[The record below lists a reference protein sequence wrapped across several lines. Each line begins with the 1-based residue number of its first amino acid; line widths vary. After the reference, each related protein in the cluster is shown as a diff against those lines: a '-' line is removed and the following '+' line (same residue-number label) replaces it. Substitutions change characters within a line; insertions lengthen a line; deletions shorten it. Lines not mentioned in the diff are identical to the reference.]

1 MINTIDLKY
10 PVCLD
15 IETTGLDRFRD
26 DITSIQIGFT
36 NVDQGKYVRRF
47 FDWKKLGMKRALT
60 LLTKLKDAKLVTHN
74 GKFDLLF
81 LYVKTGIELK
91 LWVDT
96 LVMAHVCGE
105 EELGLKPLVKK
116 YFKVDYDISK
126 EAKTGKITEK
136 FKAYGLDDVY
146 YPMELV
152 KIFKK
157 KLKIYNLE
165 KVYKHEMR
173 VYKAYLEVEKNGAPI
188 SPRRH
193 EIAKKLQEQY
203 KPILE
208 RLLTVGNIN
217 WNSTAQV
224 AKILF
229 TDKDVPVYDEKGEKL
244 PNTYEVIEY
253 SFMNDIIYR
262 GEFDTRKGA
271 TLFMNEWKEKNPHL
285 YDIKVK
291 LKHNYAPVIIGYG
304 VGLKVIEK
312 TAKGVPSVGSDVLVN
327 YVGNPVVDDLLEYRR
342 LTKLETFI
350 KSWEEIQV
358 DDRIYPSF
366 NITARTGRTTCN
378 NPNLQNIPQDKN
390 VRNLIEARPGWK
402 ILECFSGDTEV
413 LTERGWQR
421 LDSLDKSLKVAQ
433 YDTES
438 REITFEK
445 PLQYIHHKD
454 RETFSY
460 EDRHTSLCATANH
473 NMLTVW
479 GKDYDVAK
487 HKFKDVR
494 FSRGNAF
501 INAGFYHNGASNEF
515 QSRYIAMFTAD
526 GSKSE
531 KGYVTFCFSKERKVE
546 RCKYI
551 LNMLGIEY
559 SFSKI
564 IRSNE
569 VVNYNFY
576 IGKRTDH
583 LLKGFVDRDKK
594 LTMNCIHNLDIKAF
608 LDEVQYWDAT
618 YTVARGKQTVRFTT
632 CIKET
637 AEVVQLMCNLQGKK
651 STIRIDDHNKKVT
664 NGKHS
669 RVYYL
674 SYKRHRDDPHTFMS
688 GEVVDFTKPT
698 IQDVYCVTMP
708 KGTVV
713 IRHNRKVS
721 IQGNCDLSQVELRV
735 ASIFSGDENMQHA
748 YQSGSDLHSKTTTLL
763 FGDTSEMSPQEK
775 KRKRT
780 QAKSCFSGDTE
791 ILTEDGFVEFKM
803 YDGITP
809 VAQYNIE
816 TQEISYV
823 DPLDFRM
830 IPNQKVCVF
839 ENENT
844 SLKLTPN
851 HECIIQVQN
860 GKKYMKKVPFEDL
873 AGHGQSKYA
882 WVNAGYY
889 KYEKCWF
896 IKDDMTRLVA
906 CFVADGSYSES
917 KTQIRFGFTKKRK
930 IERFRNMVD
939 RLGVDYDEKVQGK
952 LKVTYFTI
960 SDFDY
965 VCNMKRYC
973 TADKTLLKPAMT
985 ELNPLVYL
993 EEASHW
999 DGHVNHTNL
1008 ITVSST
1014 NRSTLDSMQIMAVQS
1029 GVRARLYKVKDER
1042 DNVSDTWTLSYNL
1055 NKKPLSRFESKDIDL
1070 RTHHNTNHNVY
1081 CVTVPEHNIVIR
1093 HNGKVSIQGNCNFG
1107 FLYGMSAKT
1116 FVQYAKNFGL
1126 NITEEDSEHLRE
1138 NFFKAYPTLLTWH
1151 EDCIKY
1157 ARANGYT
1164 WSPIGRKRFL
1174 PDINSSNFRARGQAE
1189 RQSINSGVQGF
1200 ASDMCTSALADIVF
1214 SDKID
1219 HDRCIVLGSVHD
1231 AILFEIRDDYVEEVA
1246 PKLKYT
1252 MEHPSI
1258 LEGLDIPI
1266 PIIADA
1272 EVAQAWGG

>member
-26 DITSIQIGFT
+26 EITSIQIGFT

-47 FDWKKLGMKRALT
+47 FDWKKLGMKRALM

-126 EAKTGKITEK
+126 EAKTGQITEK

-157 KLKIYNLE
+157 KLKIYSLE

-173 VYKAYLEVEKNGAPI
+173 AYSAYLEVEKNGAPI

-193 EIAKKLQEQY
+193 EIAKKLQAQY

-244 PNTYEVIEY
+244 PNTYEVLEY

-304 VGLKVIEK
+304 IGLKAIEK

-327 YVGNPVVDDLLEYRR
+327 YIGNPVVDDLLEYRR
-342 LTKLETFI
+342 LVKLETFI
-350 KSWEEIQV
+350 KSWEKLQV
-358 DDRIYPSF
+358 DNRIYPSF

-402 ILECFSGDTEV
+402 ILEC
-413 LTERGWQR
+413 
-421 LDSLDKSLKVAQ
+421 
-433 YDTES
+433 
-438 REITFEK
+438 
-445 PLQYIHHKD
+445 
-454 RETFSY
+454 
-460 EDRHTSLCATANH
+460 
-473 NMLTVW
+473 
-479 GKDYDVAK
+479 
-487 HKFKDVR
+487 
-494 FSRGNAF
+494 
-501 INAGFYHNGASNEF
+501 
-515 QSRYIAMFTAD
+515 
-526 GSKSE
+526 
-531 KGYVTFCFSKERKVE
+531 
-546 RCKYI
+546 
-551 LNMLGIEY
+551 
-559 SFSKI
+559 
-564 IRSNE
+564 
-569 VVNYNFY
+569 
-576 IGKRTDH
+576 
-583 LLKGFVDRDKK
+583 
-594 LTMNCIHNLDIKAF
+594 
-608 LDEVQYWDAT
+608 
-618 YTVARGKQTVRFTT
+618 
-632 CIKET
+632 
-637 AEVVQLMCNLQGKK
+637 
-651 STIRIDDHNKKVT
+651 
-664 NGKHS
+664 
-669 RVYYL
+669 
-674 SYKRHRDDPHTFMS
+674 
-688 GEVVDFTKPT
+688 
-698 IQDVYCVTMP
+698 
-708 KGTVV
+708 
-713 IRHNRKVS
+713 
-721 IQGNCDLSQVELRV
+721 DLSQVELRV

-748 YQSGSDLHSKTTTLL
+748 YQSGSDLHSKTTLLL
-763 FGDTSEMSPQEK
+763 FGDTSDLSKQEQ

-780 QAKSCFSGDTE
+780 FSKS
-791 ILTEDGFVEFKM
+791 L
-803 YDGITP
+803 
-809 VAQYNIE
+809 
-816 TQEISYV
+816 
-823 DPLDFRM
+823 
-830 IPNQKVCVF
+830 
-839 ENENT
+839 
-844 SLKLTPN
+844 
-851 HECIIQVQN
+851 
-860 GKKYMKKVPFEDL
+860 
-873 AGHGQSKYA
+873 
-882 WVNAGYY
+882 
-889 KYEKCWF
+889 
-896 IKDDMTRLVA
+896 
-906 CFVADGSYSES
+906 
-917 KTQIRFGFTKKRK
+917 
-930 IERFRNMVD
+930 
-939 RLGVDYDEKVQGK
+939 
-952 LKVTYFTI
+952 
-960 SDFDY
+960 
-965 VCNMKRYC
+965 
-973 TADKTLLKPAMT
+973 
-985 ELNPLVYL
+985 
-993 EEASHW
+993 
-999 DGHVNHTNL
+999 
-1008 ITVSST
+1008 
-1014 NRSTLDSMQIMAVQS
+1014 
-1029 GVRARLYKVKDER
+1029 
-1042 DNVSDTWTLSYNL
+1042 
-1055 NKKPLSRFESKDIDL
+1055 
-1070 RTHHNTNHNVY
+1070 
-1081 CVTVPEHNIVIR
+1081 
-1093 HNGKVSIQGNCNFG
+1093 NFG
-1107 FLYGMSAKT
+1107 YLYGMSAKT
-1116 FVQYAKNFGL
+1116 FVQYAKGFGL
-1126 NITEEDSEHLRE
+1126 NITEEYSEELRD
-1138 NFFKAYPTLLTWH
+1138 NFFKAYPTLIEWH
-1151 EDCIKY
+1151 KNCVEF

>member
-1 MINTIDLKY
+1 MKKSIDLSK

-26 DITSIQIGFT
+26 EITSLQIGYT
-36 NVDQGKYVRRF
+36 DLTTGKYKRKF
-47 FDWKKLGMKRALT
+47 FDWQNTSMEFLLK
-60 LLTKLKDAKLVTHN
+60 LLTFLKQAKLVTHN

-81 LYVKTGIELK
+81 LYVKTGIELN

-96 LVMAHVCGE
+96 LVLAHVCGE

-116 YFKVDYDISK
+116 YFNVDYDIET
-126 EAKTGKITEK
+126 EAKKGKITEE
-136 FKAYGLDDVY
+136 FISYGLDDVL
-146 YPMELV
+146 YPVKLM

-157 KLKIYNLE
+157 KLNLYDLV

-173 VYKAYLEVEKNGAPI
+173 AYRAYYEVEKNGVPI
-188 SPRRH
+188 SPRRG
-193 EIAKKLQEQY
+193 EIAKKLIEEY
-203 KPILE
+203 MPYYE
-208 RLLTVGNIN
+208 RLITVADIN
-217 WNSTAQV
+217 WNSTVQV
-224 AKILF
+224 ASVLYGK
-229 TDKDVPVYDEKGEKL
+229 KGKPVYKEKGEKL

-253 SFMNDIIYR
+253 TFTGESFVR
-262 GEFDTRKGA
+262 GEFDTRKEA
-271 TLFMNEWKEKNPHL
+271 TQFKDEYLAENNYL
-285 YDIKVK
+285 YGIDVK
-291 LKHNYAPVIIGYG
+291 LKHNFKPVVIGYG

-312 TAKGVPSVGSDVLVN
+312 TAKGVPSVSSDVLAN
-327 YVGNPVVDDLLEYRR
+327 YIGNPVVDDLLEYRR

-350 KSWEEIQV
+350 KSWEKIQV

-366 NITARTGRTTCN
+366 NITARTGRTTCS
-378 NPNLQNIPQDKN
+378 NPNLQQIPQDKN
-390 VRNLIEARPGWK
+390 IRNLIEARPGWK
-402 ILECFSGDTEV
+402 ILEC
-413 LTERGWQR
+413 
-421 LDSLDKSLKVAQ
+421 
-433 YDTES
+433 
-438 REITFEK
+438 
-445 PLQYIHHKD
+445 
-454 RETFSY
+454 
-460 EDRHTSLCATANH
+460 
-473 NMLTVW
+473 
-479 GKDYDVAK
+479 
-487 HKFKDVR
+487 
-494 FSRGNAF
+494 
-501 INAGFYHNGASNEF
+501 
-515 QSRYIAMFTAD
+515 
-526 GSKSE
+526 
-531 KGYVTFCFSKERKVE
+531 
-546 RCKYI
+546 
-551 LNMLGIEY
+551 
-559 SFSKI
+559 
-564 IRSNE
+564 
-569 VVNYNFY
+569 
-576 IGKRTDH
+576 
-583 LLKGFVDRDKK
+583 
-594 LTMNCIHNLDIKAF
+594 
-608 LDEVQYWDAT
+608 
-618 YTVARGKQTVRFTT
+618 
-632 CIKET
+632 
-637 AEVVQLMCNLQGKK
+637 
-651 STIRIDDHNKKVT
+651 
-664 NGKHS
+664 
-669 RVYYL
+669 
-674 SYKRHRDDPHTFMS
+674 
-688 GEVVDFTKPT
+688 DF
-698 IQDVYCVTMP
+698 
-708 KGTVV
+708 
-713 IRHNRKVS
+713 
-721 IQGNCDLSQVELRV
+721 SQVELRV
-735 ASIFSGDENMQHA
+735 ASMFSGDANMQHA
-748 YQSGSDLHSKTTTLL
+748 YNSGSDLHSKTTELL
-763 FGDTSEMSPQEK
+763 FGDTSNLSKQEQ

-816 TQEISYV
+816 SQEISYV
-823 DPLDFRM
+823 EPLDFRM
-830 IPNQKVCVF
+830 IPNQKICVF

-889 KYEKCWF
+889 KYDKCYF
-896 IKDDMTRLVA
+896 LKDDITRLIA
-906 CFVADGSYSES
+906 CFVADGSYSAS
-917 KTQIRFGFTKKRK
+917 KTQLRFGFTKKRK

-1116 FVQYAKNFGL
+1116 FVDYAKSYGL
-1126 NITEEDSEHLRE
+1126 NLSEEDSEHLRN
-1138 NFFKAYPTLLTWH
+1138 NFFEAYPRLLPWH
-1151 EDCIKY
+1151 EECKDY
-1157 ARANGYT
+1157 ARKNGHT

-1174 PDINSSNFRARGQAE
+1174 PDINSSNWSNRGQAE
-1189 RQSINSGVQGF
+1189 RQSVNSGVQGF
-1200 ASDMCTSALADIVF
+1200 ASDMCISALSDIVF
-1214 SDKID
+1214 SDIID
-1219 HDRCIVLGSVHD
+1219 HERCKVLGSVHD
-1231 AILFEIRDDYVEEVA
+1231 AILFEIRDDYVEEVV
-1246 PKLKYT
+1246 PIVKEM
-1252 MEHPSI
+1252 MEHPSVI
-1258 LEGLDIPI
+1258 DGIDIPI
-1266 PIIADA
+1266 PIIADV
-1272 EVAQAWGG
+1272 EVHQAWGG

>member
-1 MINTIDLKY
+1 LINTIDLKY

-26 DITSIQIGFT
+26 EITSIQIGFT

-47 FDWKKLGMKRALT
+47 FDWKKLGMKRALM
-60 LLTKLKDAKLVTHN
+60 LLTKLKNAKLVTHN

-81 LYVKTGIELK
+81 LYVKTGVELK

-217 WNSTAQV
+217 WNSTAQE

-229 TDKDVPVYDEKGEKL
+229 TEKNVPVYDEKGEKL

-253 SFMNDIIYR
+253 TFMNDIIYR

-304 VGLKVIEK
+304 VGLKAIEK
-312 TAKGVPSVGSDVLVN
+312 TAKGVPSVSSDVLVN

-402 ILECFSGDTEV
+402 ILEC
-413 LTERGWQR
+413 
-421 LDSLDKSLKVAQ
+421 
-433 YDTES
+433 
-438 REITFEK
+438 
-445 PLQYIHHKD
+445 
-454 RETFSY
+454 
-460 EDRHTSLCATANH
+460 
-473 NMLTVW
+473 
-479 GKDYDVAK
+479 
-487 HKFKDVR
+487 
-494 FSRGNAF
+494 
-501 INAGFYHNGASNEF
+501 
-515 QSRYIAMFTAD
+515 
-526 GSKSE
+526 
-531 KGYVTFCFSKERKVE
+531 
-546 RCKYI
+546 
-551 LNMLGIEY
+551 
-559 SFSKI
+559 
-564 IRSNE
+564 
-569 VVNYNFY
+569 
-576 IGKRTDH
+576 
-583 LLKGFVDRDKK
+583 
-594 LTMNCIHNLDIKAF
+594 
-608 LDEVQYWDAT
+608 
-618 YTVARGKQTVRFTT
+618 
-632 CIKET
+632 
-637 AEVVQLMCNLQGKK
+637 
-651 STIRIDDHNKKVT
+651 
-664 NGKHS
+664 
-669 RVYYL
+669 
-674 SYKRHRDDPHTFMS
+674 
-688 GEVVDFTKPT
+688 
-698 IQDVYCVTMP
+698 
-708 KGTVV
+708 
-713 IRHNRKVS
+713 
-721 IQGNCDLSQVELRV
+721 DLSQVELRV

-763 FGDTSEMSPQEK
+763 FGDTSNLSKQEQ

-780 QAKSCFSGDTE
+780 FSKS
-791 ILTEDGFVEFKM
+791 L
-803 YDGITP
+803 
-809 VAQYNIE
+809 
-816 TQEISYV
+816 
-823 DPLDFRM
+823 
-830 IPNQKVCVF
+830 
-839 ENENT
+839 
-844 SLKLTPN
+844 
-851 HECIIQVQN
+851 
-860 GKKYMKKVPFEDL
+860 
-873 AGHGQSKYA
+873 
-882 WVNAGYY
+882 
-889 KYEKCWF
+889 
-896 IKDDMTRLVA
+896 
-906 CFVADGSYSES
+906 
-917 KTQIRFGFTKKRK
+917 
-930 IERFRNMVD
+930 
-939 RLGVDYDEKVQGK
+939 
-952 LKVTYFTI
+952 
-960 SDFDY
+960 
-965 VCNMKRYC
+965 
-973 TADKTLLKPAMT
+973 
-985 ELNPLVYL
+985 
-993 EEASHW
+993 
-999 DGHVNHTNL
+999 
-1008 ITVSST
+1008 
-1014 NRSTLDSMQIMAVQS
+1014 
-1029 GVRARLYKVKDER
+1029 
-1042 DNVSDTWTLSYNL
+1042 
-1055 NKKPLSRFESKDIDL
+1055 
-1070 RTHHNTNHNVY
+1070 
-1081 CVTVPEHNIVIR
+1081 
-1093 HNGKVSIQGNCNFG
+1093 NFG
-1107 FLYGMSAKT
+1107 YLYGMSAKT
-1116 FVQYAKNFGL
+1116 FVQYAKGFGL
-1126 NITEEDSEHLRE
+1126 NITEEYSEELRD

-1151 EDCIKY
+1151 EDCKKY
-1157 ARANGYT
+1157 AQANGYT

-1174 PDINSSNFRARGQAE
+1174 PDINSSNFKLRGQAE

-1214 SDKID
+1214 SDEID

-1231 AILFEIRDDYVEEVA
+1231 AILFEIRDDYVEEIV

>member
-47 FDWKKLGMKRALT
+47 FDWKKLGMKRALM

-173 VYKAYLEVEKNGAPI
+173 VYKAYLKVEKNGAPI

-229 TDKDVPVYDEKGEKL
+229 TEKDVPVYDEKGEKL

-253 SFMNDIIYR
+253 TFMNDIIYR

-271 TLFMNEWKEKNPHL
+271 TLFINEWKEKNPHL

-304 VGLKVIEK
+304 VGLKAIEK

-402 ILECFSGDTEV
+402 ILEC
-413 LTERGWQR
+413 
-421 LDSLDKSLKVAQ
+421 
-433 YDTES
+433 
-438 REITFEK
+438 
-445 PLQYIHHKD
+445 
-454 RETFSY
+454 
-460 EDRHTSLCATANH
+460 
-473 NMLTVW
+473 
-479 GKDYDVAK
+479 
-487 HKFKDVR
+487 
-494 FSRGNAF
+494 
-501 INAGFYHNGASNEF
+501 
-515 QSRYIAMFTAD
+515 
-526 GSKSE
+526 
-531 KGYVTFCFSKERKVE
+531 
-546 RCKYI
+546 
-551 LNMLGIEY
+551 
-559 SFSKI
+559 
-564 IRSNE
+564 
-569 VVNYNFY
+569 
-576 IGKRTDH
+576 
-583 LLKGFVDRDKK
+583 
-594 LTMNCIHNLDIKAF
+594 
-608 LDEVQYWDAT
+608 
-618 YTVARGKQTVRFTT
+618 
-632 CIKET
+632 
-637 AEVVQLMCNLQGKK
+637 
-651 STIRIDDHNKKVT
+651 
-664 NGKHS
+664 
-669 RVYYL
+669 
-674 SYKRHRDDPHTFMS
+674 
-688 GEVVDFTKPT
+688 
-698 IQDVYCVTMP
+698 
-708 KGTVV
+708 
-713 IRHNRKVS
+713 
-721 IQGNCDLSQVELRV
+721 DLSQVELRV

-748 YQSGSDLHSKTTTLL
+748 YQSGSDLHSKTTKLL

-791 ILTEDGFVEFKM
+791 ILTENGFVEFKM

-823 DPLDFRM
+823 DPLGFRM

-860 GKKYMKKVPFEDL
+860 GKKYMKKVPFEEL

-906 CFVADGSYSES
+906 CFVADGAYSES

>member
-1 MINTIDLKY
+1 M
-10 PVCLD
+10 D

-47 FDWKKLGMKRALT
+47 FNWKKLGMKRALM

-126 EAKTGKITEK
+126 EAKTGQITEK

-157 KLKIYNLE
+157 KLKIYSLE

-173 VYKAYLEVEKNGAPI
+173 AYSAYLEVEKNGMPI

-244 PNTYEVIEY
+244 PNTYEVLEY
-253 SFMNDIIYR
+253 TFMNDIIYR

-304 VGLKVIEK
+304 VGLKAIEK
-312 TAKGVPSVGSDVLVN
+312 TAKGVPSVSSDVLVN

-358 DDRIYPSF
+358 NDRIYPSF
-366 NITARTGRTTCN
+366 NITARTGRTTCSS
-378 NPNLQNIPQDKN
+378 PNIQQIPQDKN

-402 ILECFSGDTEV
+402 IKE
-413 LTERGWQR
+413 Q
-421 LDSLDKSLKVAQ
+421 
-433 YDTES
+433 
-438 REITFEK
+438 
-445 PLQYIHHKD
+445 
-454 RETFSY
+454 
-460 EDRHTSLCATANH
+460 
-473 NMLTVW
+473 
-479 GKDYDVAK
+479 DY
-487 HKFKDVR
+487 
-494 FSRGNAF
+494 
-501 INAGFYHNGASNEF
+501 
-515 QSRYIAMFTAD
+515 
-526 GSKSE
+526 
-531 KGYVTFCFSKERKVE
+531 
-546 RCKYI
+546 
-551 LNMLGIEY
+551 
-559 SFSKI
+559 
-564 IRSNE
+564 
-569 VVNYNFY
+569 
-576 IGKRTDH
+576 
-583 LLKGFVDRDKK
+583 
-594 LTMNCIHNLDIKAF
+594 
-608 LDEVQYWDAT
+608 
-618 YTVARGKQTVRFTT
+618 
-632 CIKET
+632 
-637 AEVVQLMCNLQGKK
+637 
-651 STIRIDDHNKKVT
+651 
-664 NGKHS
+664 
-669 RVYYL
+669 
-674 SYKRHRDDPHTFMS
+674 
-688 GEVVDFTKPT
+688 
-698 IQDVYCVTMP
+698 
-708 KGTVV
+708 
-713 IRHNRKVS
+713 
-721 IQGNCDLSQVELRV
+721 SQIELRV
-735 ASIFSGDENMQHA
+735 ASMFSGDANMQHA
-748 YQSGSDLHSKTTTLL
+748 YQSGSDLHSKTTELL
-763 FGDTSEMSPQEK
+763 FGDTSSLSPQEQ

-860 GKKYMKKVPFEDL
+860 GKKYMKKVPFEEL

-1055 NKKPLSRFESKDIDL
+1055 KKKPLSRFESKDIDL

-1081 CVTVPEHNIVIR
+1081 CVTVPEHNIVVR

-1116 FVQYAKNFGL
+1116 FVEYAKGYNL
-1126 NITEEDSEHLRE
+1126 NLTEEQSEELRN
-1138 NFFKAYPTLLTWH
+1138 NFFEAYPTLVEWH
-1151 EDCIKY
+1151 KNCVEF

-1174 PDINSSNFRARGQAE
+1174 PDINSSNFKLRGQAE

-1214 SDKID
+1214 SDEID

-1231 AILFEIRDDYVEEVA
+1231 AILFEIRDDYVDEVS
-1246 PKLKYT
+1246 PIINRL
-1252 MEHPSI
+1252 MEKPSI
-1258 LEGLDIPI
+1258 IEGIDIPI
-1266 PIIADA
+1266 PIVADS

>member
-1 MINTIDLKY
+1 M
-10 PVCLD
+10 D

-47 FDWKKLGMKRALT
+47 FDWKKLGMKRALM

-126 EAKTGKITEK
+126 EAKTGQITEK

-157 KLKIYNLE
+157 KLKIYSLE

-173 VYKAYLEVEKNGAPI
+173 AYSAYLEVEKNGAPI

-193 EIAKKLQEQY
+193 EIAKKLQSQY

-208 RLLTVGNIN
+208 RLITVGNIN

-229 TDKDVPVYDEKGEKL
+229 TEKDVPVFDEKGEKL
-244 PNTYEVIEY
+244 PNTYEVLEY
-253 SFMNDIIYR
+253 TFMNDEILR
-262 GEFDTRKGA
+262 GEFDTRKEA
-271 TLFMNEWKEKNPHL
+271 TQFMNEWKEKNPHL

-291 LKHNYAPVIIGYG
+291 LKHNYAPVTIGYG
-304 VGLKVIEK
+304 VGLKAIEK

-327 YVGNPVVDDLLEYRR
+327 YIGNPVVDDLLEYRR
-342 LTKLETFI
+342 LVKLETFI
-350 KSWEEIQV
+350 KSWEKLQV
-358 DDRIYPSF
+358 DNRIYPSF
-366 NITARTGRTTCN
+366 NITARTGRTTCKD
-378 NPNLQNIPQDKN
+378 PNLQNIPQDKN

-402 ILECFSGDTEV
+402 IKE
-413 LTERGWQR
+413 Q
-421 LDSLDKSLKVAQ
+421 
-433 YDTES
+433 
-438 REITFEK
+438 
-445 PLQYIHHKD
+445 
-454 RETFSY
+454 
-460 EDRHTSLCATANH
+460 
-473 NMLTVW
+473 
-479 GKDYDVAK
+479 DY
-487 HKFKDVR
+487 
-494 FSRGNAF
+494 
-501 INAGFYHNGASNEF
+501 
-515 QSRYIAMFTAD
+515 
-526 GSKSE
+526 
-531 KGYVTFCFSKERKVE
+531 
-546 RCKYI
+546 
-551 LNMLGIEY
+551 
-559 SFSKI
+559 
-564 IRSNE
+564 
-569 VVNYNFY
+569 
-576 IGKRTDH
+576 
-583 LLKGFVDRDKK
+583 
-594 LTMNCIHNLDIKAF
+594 
-608 LDEVQYWDAT
+608 
-618 YTVARGKQTVRFTT
+618 
-632 CIKET
+632 
-637 AEVVQLMCNLQGKK
+637 
-651 STIRIDDHNKKVT
+651 
-664 NGKHS
+664 
-669 RVYYL
+669 
-674 SYKRHRDDPHTFMS
+674 
-688 GEVVDFTKPT
+688 
-698 IQDVYCVTMP
+698 
-708 KGTVV
+708 
-713 IRHNRKVS
+713 
-721 IQGNCDLSQVELRV
+721 SQIELRV
-735 ASIFSGDENMQHA
+735 ASMFSGDANMQHA
-748 YQSGSDLHSKTTTLL
+748 YQSGSDLHSKTTELL
-763 FGDTSEMSPQEK
+763 FGDTSSLSPQEQ

-791 ILTEDGFVEFKM
+791 ILTENGFVEFKM

-851 HECIIQVQN
+851 HECIVQVQN
-860 GKKYMKKVPFEDL
+860 SRKYMKKVPFEEL

-1116 FVQYAKNFGL
+1116 FVDYAKGYNL
-1126 NITEEDSEHLRE
+1126 NLSLEDSEALRN
-1138 NFFKAYPTLLTWH
+1138 NFFKAYPTLLQWH
-1151 EDCIKY
+1151 EDCKNY

-1174 PDINSSNFRARGQAE
+1174 PDINSSNFKLRGQAE

-1214 SDKID
+1214 SDEID

-1231 AILFEIRDDYVEEVA
+1231 AILFEIRDDYVDEVS
-1246 PKLKYT
+1246 PIINRL
-1252 MEHPSI
+1252 MEKPSI
-1258 LEGLDIPI
+1258 IEGIDIPI
-1266 PIIADA
+1266 PIVADS

>member
-26 DITSIQIGFT
+26 EITSIQIGFT

-47 FDWKKLGMKRALT
+47 FDWKKLGMKRALM

-193 EIAKKLQEQY
+193 EIAKKLQDQY

-229 TDKDVPVYDEKGEKL
+229 TNKDVPVYDEKGEKL
-244 PNTYEVIEY
+244 PNTYEVLEY

-402 ILECFSGDTEV
+402 ILEC
-413 LTERGWQR
+413 
-421 LDSLDKSLKVAQ
+421 
-433 YDTES
+433 
-438 REITFEK
+438 
-445 PLQYIHHKD
+445 
-454 RETFSY
+454 
-460 EDRHTSLCATANH
+460 
-473 NMLTVW
+473 
-479 GKDYDVAK
+479 
-487 HKFKDVR
+487 
-494 FSRGNAF
+494 
-501 INAGFYHNGASNEF
+501 
-515 QSRYIAMFTAD
+515 
-526 GSKSE
+526 
-531 KGYVTFCFSKERKVE
+531 
-546 RCKYI
+546 
-551 LNMLGIEY
+551 
-559 SFSKI
+559 
-564 IRSNE
+564 
-569 VVNYNFY
+569 
-576 IGKRTDH
+576 
-583 LLKGFVDRDKK
+583 
-594 LTMNCIHNLDIKAF
+594 
-608 LDEVQYWDAT
+608 
-618 YTVARGKQTVRFTT
+618 
-632 CIKET
+632 
-637 AEVVQLMCNLQGKK
+637 
-651 STIRIDDHNKKVT
+651 
-664 NGKHS
+664 
-669 RVYYL
+669 
-674 SYKRHRDDPHTFMS
+674 
-688 GEVVDFTKPT
+688 
-698 IQDVYCVTMP
+698 
-708 KGTVV
+708 
-713 IRHNRKVS
+713 
-721 IQGNCDLSQVELRV
+721 DLSQVELRV

-860 GKKYMKKVPFEDL
+860 GKKYMKKVPFEEL

>member
-26 DITSIQIGFT
+26 EITSIQIGFT

-47 FDWKKLGMKRALT
+47 FDWKKLGMKRALM

-126 EAKTGKITEK
+126 EAKTGKITER

-229 TDKDVPVYDEKGEKL
+229 TEKDVPVYDEKGEKL

-291 LKHNYAPVIIGYG
+291 LKHNYTPVTIGYG
-304 VGLKVIEK
+304 VGLKAIEK

-402 ILECFSGDTEV
+402 ILEC
-413 LTERGWQR
+413 
-421 LDSLDKSLKVAQ
+421 
-433 YDTES
+433 
-438 REITFEK
+438 
-445 PLQYIHHKD
+445 
-454 RETFSY
+454 
-460 EDRHTSLCATANH
+460 
-473 NMLTVW
+473 
-479 GKDYDVAK
+479 
-487 HKFKDVR
+487 
-494 FSRGNAF
+494 
-501 INAGFYHNGASNEF
+501 
-515 QSRYIAMFTAD
+515 
-526 GSKSE
+526 
-531 KGYVTFCFSKERKVE
+531 
-546 RCKYI
+546 
-551 LNMLGIEY
+551 
-559 SFSKI
+559 
-564 IRSNE
+564 
-569 VVNYNFY
+569 
-576 IGKRTDH
+576 
-583 LLKGFVDRDKK
+583 
-594 LTMNCIHNLDIKAF
+594 
-608 LDEVQYWDAT
+608 
-618 YTVARGKQTVRFTT
+618 
-632 CIKET
+632 
-637 AEVVQLMCNLQGKK
+637 
-651 STIRIDDHNKKVT
+651 
-664 NGKHS
+664 
-669 RVYYL
+669 
-674 SYKRHRDDPHTFMS
+674 
-688 GEVVDFTKPT
+688 
-698 IQDVYCVTMP
+698 
-708 KGTVV
+708 
-713 IRHNRKVS
+713 
-721 IQGNCDLSQVELRV
+721 DLSQVELRV

-748 YQSGSDLHSKTTTLL
+748 YQSGSDLHSKTTLLL

-860 GKKYMKKVPFEDL
+860 GKKYMKKVPFEEL

-1008 ITVSST
+1008 VTVSST

-1214 SDKID
+1214 SDEID

>member
-26 DITSIQIGFT
+26 EITSIQIGFT

-47 FDWKKLGMKRALT
+47 FDWKKLGMKRALM

-126 EAKTGKITEK
+126 EAKTGQITDK

-173 VYKAYLEVEKNGAPI
+173 AYSAYLEVEKNGMPI

-244 PNTYEVIEY
+244 PNTYEVLEY

-304 VGLKVIEK
+304 VGLKAIEK
-312 TAKGVPSVGSDVLVN
+312 TAKGVPSVSSDVLVN

-366 NITARTGRTTCN
+366 NITARTGRTTCS
-378 NPNLQNIPQDKN
+378 NPNIQQIPQDKN

-402 ILECFSGDTEV
+402 IKE
-413 LTERGWQR
+413 Q
-421 LDSLDKSLKVAQ
+421 
-433 YDTES
+433 
-438 REITFEK
+438 
-445 PLQYIHHKD
+445 
-454 RETFSY
+454 
-460 EDRHTSLCATANH
+460 
-473 NMLTVW
+473 
-479 GKDYDVAK
+479 DY
-487 HKFKDVR
+487 
-494 FSRGNAF
+494 
-501 INAGFYHNGASNEF
+501 
-515 QSRYIAMFTAD
+515 
-526 GSKSE
+526 
-531 KGYVTFCFSKERKVE
+531 
-546 RCKYI
+546 
-551 LNMLGIEY
+551 
-559 SFSKI
+559 
-564 IRSNE
+564 
-569 VVNYNFY
+569 
-576 IGKRTDH
+576 
-583 LLKGFVDRDKK
+583 
-594 LTMNCIHNLDIKAF
+594 
-608 LDEVQYWDAT
+608 
-618 YTVARGKQTVRFTT
+618 
-632 CIKET
+632 
-637 AEVVQLMCNLQGKK
+637 
-651 STIRIDDHNKKVT
+651 
-664 NGKHS
+664 
-669 RVYYL
+669 
-674 SYKRHRDDPHTFMS
+674 
-688 GEVVDFTKPT
+688 
-698 IQDVYCVTMP
+698 
-708 KGTVV
+708 
-713 IRHNRKVS
+713 
-721 IQGNCDLSQVELRV
+721 SQIELRV

-748 YQSGSDLHSKTTTLL
+748 YQSGSDLHSKTTELL
-763 FGDTSEMSPQEK
+763 FGDTSSLSPQEQ

-780 QAKSCFSGDTE
+780 EAKS
-791 ILTEDGFVEFKM
+791 M
-803 YDGITP
+803 
-809 VAQYNIE
+809 
-816 TQEISYV
+816 
-823 DPLDFRM
+823 
-830 IPNQKVCVF
+830 
-839 ENENT
+839 
-844 SLKLTPN
+844 
-851 HECIIQVQN
+851 
-860 GKKYMKKVPFEDL
+860 
-873 AGHGQSKYA
+873 
-882 WVNAGYY
+882 
-889 KYEKCWF
+889 
-896 IKDDMTRLVA
+896 
-906 CFVADGSYSES
+906 
-917 KTQIRFGFTKKRK
+917 
-930 IERFRNMVD
+930 
-939 RLGVDYDEKVQGK
+939 
-952 LKVTYFTI
+952 
-960 SDFDY
+960 
-965 VCNMKRYC
+965 
-973 TADKTLLKPAMT
+973 
-985 ELNPLVYL
+985 
-993 EEASHW
+993 
-999 DGHVNHTNL
+999 
-1008 ITVSST
+1008 
-1014 NRSTLDSMQIMAVQS
+1014 
-1029 GVRARLYKVKDER
+1029 
-1042 DNVSDTWTLSYNL
+1042 
-1055 NKKPLSRFESKDIDL
+1055 
-1070 RTHHNTNHNVY
+1070 
-1081 CVTVPEHNIVIR
+1081 
-1093 HNGKVSIQGNCNFG
+1093 NFG

-1116 FVQYAKNFGL
+1116 FVDYAKGYGL
-1126 NITEEDSEHLRE
+1126 NITEEESEGFRN
-1138 NFFKAYPTLLTWH
+1138 NFFKAYPTLLQWH
-1151 EDCIKY
+1151 EDCKNY

-1174 PDINSSNFRARGQAE
+1174 PDINSSNFKLRGQAE

-1214 SDKID
+1214 SDEID

-1231 AILFEIRDDYVEEVA
+1231 AILFEIRDDYVDEVS
-1246 PKLKYT
+1246 PIINRL
-1252 MEHPSI
+1252 MEKPSI
-1258 LEGLDIPI
+1258 IEGIDIPI
-1266 PIIADA
+1266 PIVADS

>member
-26 DITSIQIGFT
+26 EITSIQIGFT

-47 FDWKKLGMKRALT
+47 FDWKKLGMKRALM

-173 VYKAYLEVEKNGAPI
+173 AYSAYLEVEKNGMPI

-244 PNTYEVIEY
+244 PNTYEVLEY

-304 VGLKVIEK
+304 VGLKAIEK
-312 TAKGVPSVGSDVLVN
+312 TAKGVPSVSSDVLVN

-350 KSWEEIQV
+350 KSWEKIQV
-358 DDRIYPSF
+358 NDRIYPSF
-366 NITARTGRTTCN
+366 NITARTGRTTCSS
-378 NPNLQNIPQDKN
+378 PNIQQIPQDKN

-402 ILECFSGDTEV
+402 IKE
-413 LTERGWQR
+413 Q
-421 LDSLDKSLKVAQ
+421 
-433 YDTES
+433 
-438 REITFEK
+438 
-445 PLQYIHHKD
+445 
-454 RETFSY
+454 
-460 EDRHTSLCATANH
+460 
-473 NMLTVW
+473 
-479 GKDYDVAK
+479 DY
-487 HKFKDVR
+487 
-494 FSRGNAF
+494 
-501 INAGFYHNGASNEF
+501 
-515 QSRYIAMFTAD
+515 
-526 GSKSE
+526 
-531 KGYVTFCFSKERKVE
+531 
-546 RCKYI
+546 
-551 LNMLGIEY
+551 
-559 SFSKI
+559 
-564 IRSNE
+564 
-569 VVNYNFY
+569 
-576 IGKRTDH
+576 
-583 LLKGFVDRDKK
+583 
-594 LTMNCIHNLDIKAF
+594 
-608 LDEVQYWDAT
+608 
-618 YTVARGKQTVRFTT
+618 
-632 CIKET
+632 
-637 AEVVQLMCNLQGKK
+637 
-651 STIRIDDHNKKVT
+651 
-664 NGKHS
+664 
-669 RVYYL
+669 
-674 SYKRHRDDPHTFMS
+674 
-688 GEVVDFTKPT
+688 
-698 IQDVYCVTMP
+698 
-708 KGTVV
+708 
-713 IRHNRKVS
+713 
-721 IQGNCDLSQVELRV
+721 SQIELRV
-735 ASIFSGDENMQHA
+735 ASMFSGDANMQHA
-748 YQSGSDLHSKTTTLL
+748 YQSGSDLHSKTTELL
-763 FGDTSEMSPQEK
+763 FGDTSSLSPQEQ

-791 ILTEDGFVEFKM
+791 ILTENGFVEFKM

-823 DPLDFRM
+823 EPLDFRM
-830 IPNQKVCVF
+830 IPNQKICVF

-889 KYEKCWF
+889 KYDKCYF
-896 IKDDMTRLVA
+896 IKDDITRLIA

-917 KTQIRFGFTKKRK
+917 KTQIKFGFTKKRK

-973 TADKTLLKPAMT
+973 TAGKTLLNPAMT

-1042 DNVSDTWTLSYNL
+1042 GNVSDTWTLSYNL

-1116 FVQYAKNFGL
+1116 FVDYAKGYGL
-1126 NITEEDSEHLRE
+1126 NITEEESEGFRN
-1138 NFFKAYPTLLTWH
+1138 NFFKAYPTLLQWH
-1151 EDCIKY
+1151 EYCKNY

-1174 PDINSSNFRARGQAE
+1174 PDINSSNFKLRGQAE

-1214 SDKID
+1214 SDEID

-1231 AILFEIRDDYVEEVA
+1231 AILFEIRDDYVDEVS
-1246 PKLKYT
+1246 PIINRL
-1252 MEHPSI
+1252 MEKPSI
-1258 LEGLDIPI
+1258 IEGIDIPI
-1266 PIIADA
+1266 PIVADS

>member
-1 MINTIDLKY
+1 M
-10 PVCLD
+10 D

-26 DITSIQIGFT
+26 EITSIQIGFT

-47 FDWKKLGMKRALT
+47 FDWKKLGMERALM

-81 LYVKTGIELK
+81 LYVKTRVELK

-105 EELGLKPLVKK
+105 EELGLKPLTKK

-229 TDKDVPVYDEKGEKL
+229 TDKDVPVFDEKGEKL

-253 SFMNDIIYR
+253 TFMNDIIYR

-304 VGLKVIEK
+304 VGLKAIEK

-402 ILECFSGDTEV
+402 ILEC
-413 LTERGWQR
+413 
-421 LDSLDKSLKVAQ
+421 
-433 YDTES
+433 
-438 REITFEK
+438 
-445 PLQYIHHKD
+445 
-454 RETFSY
+454 
-460 EDRHTSLCATANH
+460 
-473 NMLTVW
+473 
-479 GKDYDVAK
+479 
-487 HKFKDVR
+487 
-494 FSRGNAF
+494 
-501 INAGFYHNGASNEF
+501 
-515 QSRYIAMFTAD
+515 
-526 GSKSE
+526 
-531 KGYVTFCFSKERKVE
+531 
-546 RCKYI
+546 
-551 LNMLGIEY
+551 
-559 SFSKI
+559 
-564 IRSNE
+564 
-569 VVNYNFY
+569 
-576 IGKRTDH
+576 
-583 LLKGFVDRDKK
+583 
-594 LTMNCIHNLDIKAF
+594 
-608 LDEVQYWDAT
+608 
-618 YTVARGKQTVRFTT
+618 
-632 CIKET
+632 
-637 AEVVQLMCNLQGKK
+637 
-651 STIRIDDHNKKVT
+651 
-664 NGKHS
+664 
-669 RVYYL
+669 
-674 SYKRHRDDPHTFMS
+674 
-688 GEVVDFTKPT
+688 
-698 IQDVYCVTMP
+698 
-708 KGTVV
+708 
-713 IRHNRKVS
+713 
-721 IQGNCDLSQVELRV
+721 DLSQVELRV

-748 YQSGSDLHSKTTTLL
+748 YQSGSDLHSKTTLLL
-763 FGDTSEMSPQEK
+763 FSDTSSLSKQEQ

-780 QAKSCFSGDTE
+780 YSKS
-791 ILTEDGFVEFKM
+791 
-803 YDGITP
+803 
-809 VAQYNIE
+809 A
-816 TQEISYV
+816 
-823 DPLDFRM
+823 
-830 IPNQKVCVF
+830 
-839 ENENT
+839 
-844 SLKLTPN
+844 
-851 HECIIQVQN
+851 
-860 GKKYMKKVPFEDL
+860 
-873 AGHGQSKYA
+873 
-882 WVNAGYY
+882 
-889 KYEKCWF
+889 
-896 IKDDMTRLVA
+896 
-906 CFVADGSYSES
+906 
-917 KTQIRFGFTKKRK
+917 
-930 IERFRNMVD
+930 
-939 RLGVDYDEKVQGK
+939 
-952 LKVTYFTI
+952 
-960 SDFDY
+960 
-965 VCNMKRYC
+965 
-973 TADKTLLKPAMT
+973 
-985 ELNPLVYL
+985 
-993 EEASHW
+993 
-999 DGHVNHTNL
+999 
-1008 ITVSST
+1008 
-1014 NRSTLDSMQIMAVQS
+1014 
-1029 GVRARLYKVKDER
+1029 
-1042 DNVSDTWTLSYNL
+1042 
-1055 NKKPLSRFESKDIDL
+1055 
-1070 RTHHNTNHNVY
+1070 
-1081 CVTVPEHNIVIR
+1081 
-1093 HNGKVSIQGNCNFG
+1093 NFG

-1116 FVQYAKNFGL
+1116 FVRYAKNFGL

-1174 PDINSSNFRARGQAE
+1174 PNINSSNFRARGQAE

-1214 SDKID
+1214 SKEID

-1231 AILFEIRDDYVEEVA
+1231 AILFEIRDDYVEEIT

-1272 EVAQAWGG
+1272 EVAQTWGG

>member
-26 DITSIQIGFT
+26 EITSIQIGFT

-47 FDWKKLGMKRALT
+47 FDWKKLGMKRALM

-173 VYKAYLEVEKNGAPI
+173 AYSAYLEVEKNGMPI

-304 VGLKVIEK
+304 VGLKAIEK
-312 TAKGVPSVGSDVLVN
+312 TAKGVPSVSSDVLVN

-358 DDRIYPSF
+358 NDRIYPSF
-366 NITARTGRTTCN
+366 NITARTGRTTCSS
-378 NPNLQNIPQDKN
+378 PNIQQIPQDKN

-402 ILECFSGDTEV
+402 IKE
-413 LTERGWQR
+413 Q
-421 LDSLDKSLKVAQ
+421 
-433 YDTES
+433 
-438 REITFEK
+438 
-445 PLQYIHHKD
+445 
-454 RETFSY
+454 
-460 EDRHTSLCATANH
+460 
-473 NMLTVW
+473 
-479 GKDYDVAK
+479 DY
-487 HKFKDVR
+487 
-494 FSRGNAF
+494 
-501 INAGFYHNGASNEF
+501 
-515 QSRYIAMFTAD
+515 
-526 GSKSE
+526 
-531 KGYVTFCFSKERKVE
+531 
-546 RCKYI
+546 
-551 LNMLGIEY
+551 
-559 SFSKI
+559 
-564 IRSNE
+564 
-569 VVNYNFY
+569 
-576 IGKRTDH
+576 
-583 LLKGFVDRDKK
+583 
-594 LTMNCIHNLDIKAF
+594 
-608 LDEVQYWDAT
+608 
-618 YTVARGKQTVRFTT
+618 
-632 CIKET
+632 
-637 AEVVQLMCNLQGKK
+637 
-651 STIRIDDHNKKVT
+651 
-664 NGKHS
+664 
-669 RVYYL
+669 
-674 SYKRHRDDPHTFMS
+674 
-688 GEVVDFTKPT
+688 
-698 IQDVYCVTMP
+698 
-708 KGTVV
+708 
-713 IRHNRKVS
+713 
-721 IQGNCDLSQVELRV
+721 SQIELRV
-735 ASIFSGDENMQHA
+735 ASMFSGDANMQHA
-748 YQSGSDLHSKTTTLL
+748 YQSGSDLHSKTTELL
-763 FGDTSEMSPQEK
+763 FGDTSSLSPQEQ

-780 QAKSCFSGDTE
+780 EAKS
-791 ILTEDGFVEFKM
+791 M
-803 YDGITP
+803 
-809 VAQYNIE
+809 
-816 TQEISYV
+816 
-823 DPLDFRM
+823 
-830 IPNQKVCVF
+830 
-839 ENENT
+839 
-844 SLKLTPN
+844 
-851 HECIIQVQN
+851 
-860 GKKYMKKVPFEDL
+860 
-873 AGHGQSKYA
+873 
-882 WVNAGYY
+882 
-889 KYEKCWF
+889 
-896 IKDDMTRLVA
+896 
-906 CFVADGSYSES
+906 
-917 KTQIRFGFTKKRK
+917 
-930 IERFRNMVD
+930 
-939 RLGVDYDEKVQGK
+939 
-952 LKVTYFTI
+952 
-960 SDFDY
+960 
-965 VCNMKRYC
+965 
-973 TADKTLLKPAMT
+973 
-985 ELNPLVYL
+985 
-993 EEASHW
+993 
-999 DGHVNHTNL
+999 
-1008 ITVSST
+1008 
-1014 NRSTLDSMQIMAVQS
+1014 
-1029 GVRARLYKVKDER
+1029 
-1042 DNVSDTWTLSYNL
+1042 
-1055 NKKPLSRFESKDIDL
+1055 
-1070 RTHHNTNHNVY
+1070 
-1081 CVTVPEHNIVIR
+1081 
-1093 HNGKVSIQGNCNFG
+1093 NFG

-1116 FVQYAKNFGL
+1116 FVDYAKGYGL
-1126 NITEEDSEHLRE
+1126 NITEEESEGFRN
-1138 NFFKAYPTLLTWH
+1138 NFFKAYPTLLQWH
-1151 EDCIKY
+1151 EDCKNY

-1174 PDINSSNFRARGQAE
+1174 PDINSSNFKLRGQAE

-1214 SDKID
+1214 SDEID

-1231 AILFEIRDDYVEEVA
+1231 AILFEIRDDYVDEVS
-1246 PKLKYT
+1246 PIINRL
-1252 MEHPSI
+1252 MEKPSI
-1258 LEGLDIPI
+1258 IEGIDIPI
-1266 PIIADA
+1266 PIVADS

>member
-26 DITSIQIGFT
+26 EITSIQIGFT

-47 FDWKKLGMKRALT
+47 FDWKKLGMKRALM

-81 LYVKTGIELK
+81 LYVKTGVELK

-126 EAKTGKITEK
+126 EAKTGQITEK

-253 SFMNDIIYR
+253 TFMNDIIYR

-291 LKHNYAPVIIGYG
+291 LKHNYAPVTIGYG

-358 DDRIYPSF
+358 NDRIYPSF

-402 ILECFSGDTEV
+402 IKE
-413 LTERGWQR
+413 Q
-421 LDSLDKSLKVAQ
+421 
-433 YDTES
+433 
-438 REITFEK
+438 
-445 PLQYIHHKD
+445 
-454 RETFSY
+454 
-460 EDRHTSLCATANH
+460 
-473 NMLTVW
+473 
-479 GKDYDVAK
+479 DY
-487 HKFKDVR
+487 
-494 FSRGNAF
+494 
-501 INAGFYHNGASNEF
+501 
-515 QSRYIAMFTAD
+515 
-526 GSKSE
+526 
-531 KGYVTFCFSKERKVE
+531 
-546 RCKYI
+546 
-551 LNMLGIEY
+551 
-559 SFSKI
+559 
-564 IRSNE
+564 
-569 VVNYNFY
+569 
-576 IGKRTDH
+576 
-583 LLKGFVDRDKK
+583 
-594 LTMNCIHNLDIKAF
+594 
-608 LDEVQYWDAT
+608 
-618 YTVARGKQTVRFTT
+618 
-632 CIKET
+632 
-637 AEVVQLMCNLQGKK
+637 
-651 STIRIDDHNKKVT
+651 
-664 NGKHS
+664 
-669 RVYYL
+669 
-674 SYKRHRDDPHTFMS
+674 
-688 GEVVDFTKPT
+688 
-698 IQDVYCVTMP
+698 
-708 KGTVV
+708 
-713 IRHNRKVS
+713 
-721 IQGNCDLSQVELRV
+721 SQIELRV
-735 ASIFSGDENMQHA
+735 ASMFSGDTNMQHA
-748 YQSGSDLHSKTTTLL
+748 YQSGSDLHSKTTELL
-763 FGDTSEMSPQEK
+763 FGDTSSLSPQEQ

-791 ILTEDGFVEFKM
+791 ILTENGFVEFKM
-803 YDGITP
+803 YDGTTP

-816 TQEISYV
+816 SQEISYIE
-823 DPLDFRM
+823 PLDFRM

-889 KYEKCWF
+889 KYDKSQF
-896 IKDDMTRLVA
+896 IEDNLTRLIA
-906 CFVADGSYSES
+906 CFVADGSYSAS
-917 KTQIRFGFTKKRK
+917 RTQLRFGFTKKRK
-930 IERFRNMVD
+930 IKRFKEMVD
-939 RLGVDYDEKVQGK
+939 SLGIEYDEKVQGK
-952 LKVTYFTI
+952 LKITYFTI
-960 SDFDY
+960 TNFEY
-965 VCNMKRYC
+965 VTLMKRYC

-999 DGHVNHTNL
+999 DGHVNHTNR

-1014 NRSTLDSMQIMAVQS
+1014 NLSTLESMQIMAVQS

-1042 DNVSDTWTLSYNL
+1042 GNVSDTWTLSYNL

-1116 FVQYAKNFGL
+1116 FVDYAKGYNL
-1126 NITEEDSEHLRE
+1126 NLSLEDSEQLRN
-1138 NFFKAYPTLLTWH
+1138 NFFKAYPTLLQWH
-1151 EDCIKY
+1151 EDCKNY

-1174 PDINSSNFRARGQAE
+1174 PDINSSNFKLRGQAE

-1214 SDKID
+1214 SDEID

-1231 AILFEIRDDYVEEVA
+1231 AILFEIRDDYVDEVS
-1246 PKLKYT
+1246 PIINRL
-1252 MEHPSI
+1252 MEKPSI
-1258 LEGLDIPI
+1258 IEGIDIPI
-1266 PIIADA
+1266 PIVADS

>member
-47 FDWKKLGMKRALT
+47 FDWKKLGMKRTLM

-126 EAKTGKITEK
+126 EAKTGQITEK
-136 FKAYGLDDVY
+136 FRAYGLDDVY

-173 VYKAYLEVEKNGAPI
+173 AYSAYLEVEKNGMPI

-229 TDKDVPVYDEKGEKL
+229 TKKDEPVYDDKGKKL

-253 SFMNDIIYR
+253 SFMNDEILR
-262 GEFDTRKGA
+262 GEFSTRKEA
-271 TLFMNEWKEKNPHL
+271 TQFMNEWKEKNPHL
-285 YDIKVK
+285 YDIEVK
-291 LKHNYAPVIIGYG
+291 LKHNHAPVIIGYG
-304 VGLKVIEK
+304 VGLKAIEK
-312 TAKGVPSVGSDVLVN
+312 TAKGVPSVSSDVLAN
-327 YVGNPVVDDLLEYRR
+327 YFGNPVVDDLLEYRR

-366 NITARTGRTTCN
+366 NITARTGRTTCSS
-378 NPNLQNIPQDKN
+378 PNIQQIPQDKN
-390 VRNLIEARPGWK
+390 VRNLIEARHGWK
-402 ILECFSGDTEV
+402 
-413 LTERGWQR
+413 
-421 LDSLDKSLKVAQ
+421 
-433 YDTES
+433 
-438 REITFEK
+438 
-445 PLQYIHHKD
+445 
-454 RETFSY
+454 
-460 EDRHTSLCATANH
+460 
-473 NMLTVW
+473 M
-479 GKDYDVAK
+479 
-487 HKFKDVR
+487 
-494 FSRGNAF
+494 
-501 INAGFYHNGASNEF
+501 
-515 QSRYIAMFTAD
+515 
-526 GSKSE
+526 
-531 KGYVTFCFSKERKVE
+531 VE
-546 RCKYI
+546 
-551 LNMLGIEY
+551 L
-559 SFSKI
+559 
-564 IRSNE
+564 
-569 VVNYNFY
+569 
-576 IGKRTDH
+576 
-583 LLKGFVDRDKK
+583 
-594 LTMNCIHNLDIKAF
+594 
-608 LDEVQYWDAT
+608 
-618 YTVARGKQTVRFTT
+618 
-632 CIKET
+632 
-637 AEVVQLMCNLQGKK
+637 
-651 STIRIDDHNKKVT
+651 
-664 NGKHS
+664 
-669 RVYYL
+669 
-674 SYKRHRDDPHTFMS
+674 
-688 GEVVDFTKPT
+688 
-698 IQDVYCVTMP
+698 
-708 KGTVV
+708 
-713 IRHNRKVS
+713 
-721 IQGNCDLSQVELRV
+721 DLSQVELRV

-748 YQSGSDLHSKTTTLL
+748 YQSGSDLHSKTTELL
-763 FGDTSEMSPQEK
+763 FGDTSGMSPQEK

-791 ILTEDGFVEFKM
+791 ILTENGFVEFKM

-823 DPLDFRM
+823 EPLDFRM

-860 GKKYMKKVPFEDL
+860 GRKYMKKVPFEDL

-889 KYEKCWF
+889 KYEKCGF

-906 CFVADGSYSES
+906 CFVTDGSYSES

-999 DGHVNHTNL
+999 DDHVNHTNL

-1042 DNVSDTWTLSYNL
+1042 DNISDTWTLSYNL

-1246 PKLKYT
+1246 PMLKYT

>member
-26 DITSIQIGFT
+26 EITSIQIGFT
-36 NVDQGKYVRRF
+36 NVDEGKYVRRF
-47 FDWKKLGMKRALT
+47 FDWKKLGMKRALM

-81 LYVKTGIELK
+81 LYVKTGVELK

-126 EAKTGKITEK
+126 EAKTGQITEK

-229 TDKDVPVYDEKGEKL
+229 TEKDVPVYDEKGEKL
-244 PNTYEVIEY
+244 PNTYEVLEY
-253 SFMNDIIYR
+253 TFMNDVIYR

-271 TLFMNEWKEKNPHL
+271 TLFKNEWKEKNPHL
-285 YDIKVK
+285 YDIEVK

-402 ILECFSGDTEV
+402 ILE
-413 LTERGWQR
+413 
-421 LDSLDKSLKVAQ
+421 
-433 YDTES
+433 
-438 REITFEK
+438 
-445 PLQYIHHKD
+445 
-454 RETFSY
+454 
-460 EDRHTSLCATANH
+460 
-473 NMLTVW
+473 
-479 GKDYDVAK
+479 
-487 HKFKDVR
+487 
-494 FSRGNAF
+494 
-501 INAGFYHNGASNEF
+501 
-515 QSRYIAMFTAD
+515 
-526 GSKSE
+526 
-531 KGYVTFCFSKERKVE
+531 
-546 RCKYI
+546 
-551 LNMLGIEY
+551 
-559 SFSKI
+559 
-564 IRSNE
+564 
-569 VVNYNFY
+569 
-576 IGKRTDH
+576 
-583 LLKGFVDRDKK
+583 
-594 LTMNCIHNLDIKAF
+594 
-608 LDEVQYWDAT
+608 
-618 YTVARGKQTVRFTT
+618 
-632 CIKET
+632 
-637 AEVVQLMCNLQGKK
+637 
-651 STIRIDDHNKKVT
+651 
-664 NGKHS
+664 
-669 RVYYL
+669 
-674 SYKRHRDDPHTFMS
+674 
-688 GEVVDFTKPT
+688 
-698 IQDVYCVTMP
+698 
-708 KGTVV
+708 
-713 IRHNRKVS
+713 
-721 IQGNCDLSQVELRV
+721 CDLSQVELRV

-860 GKKYMKKVPFEDL
+860 GRKYMKKVPFEDL

-1126 NITEEDSEHLRE
+1126 NITEEDSGHLRE

>member
-1 MINTIDLKY
+1 M
-10 PVCLD
+10 CLD

-26 DITSIQIGFT
+26 EITSIQIGFT

-47 FDWKKLGMKRALT
+47 FDWKKLGMKRALM

-81 LYVKTGIELK
+81 LYVKTGVELK

-105 EELGLKPLVKK
+105 EELGLKPLTKK

-193 EIAKKLQEQY
+193 EIANKLQEQY

-208 RLLTVGNIN
+208 RLITGGNIN

-244 PNTYEVIEY
+244 PNTYEVLEY
-253 SFMNDIIYR
+253 TFMNDIIYR

-271 TLFMNEWKEKNPHL
+271 TLFMNECKEKNPHL

-390 VRNLIEARPGWK
+390 VRNLIEAREGWK
-402 ILECFSGDTEV
+402 ILEV
-413 LTERGWQR
+413 
-421 LDSLDKSLKVAQ
+421 
-433 YDTES
+433 
-438 REITFEK
+438 
-445 PLQYIHHKD
+445 
-454 RETFSY
+454 
-460 EDRHTSLCATANH
+460 
-473 NMLTVW
+473 
-479 GKDYDVAK
+479 
-487 HKFKDVR
+487 
-494 FSRGNAF
+494 
-501 INAGFYHNGASNEF
+501 
-515 QSRYIAMFTAD
+515 
-526 GSKSE
+526 
-531 KGYVTFCFSKERKVE
+531 
-546 RCKYI
+546 
-551 LNMLGIEY
+551 
-559 SFSKI
+559 
-564 IRSNE
+564 
-569 VVNYNFY
+569 
-576 IGKRTDH
+576 
-583 LLKGFVDRDKK
+583 
-594 LTMNCIHNLDIKAF
+594 
-608 LDEVQYWDAT
+608 
-618 YTVARGKQTVRFTT
+618 
-632 CIKET
+632 
-637 AEVVQLMCNLQGKK
+637 
-651 STIRIDDHNKKVT
+651 
-664 NGKHS
+664 
-669 RVYYL
+669 
-674 SYKRHRDDPHTFMS
+674 
-688 GEVVDFTKPT
+688 
-698 IQDVYCVTMP
+698 
-708 KGTVV
+708 
-713 IRHNRKVS
+713 
-721 IQGNCDLSQVELRV
+721 DLSQIELRV
-735 ASIFSGDENMQHA
+735 ASIFSGDANMQHA
-748 YQSGSDLHSKTTTLL
+748 YQSGSDLHSKTTLLL
-763 FGDTSEMSPQEK
+763 FGDTSNLSKQEQ

-780 QAKSCFSGDTE
+780 YSKS
-791 ILTEDGFVEFKM
+791 
-803 YDGITP
+803 
-809 VAQYNIE
+809 A
-816 TQEISYV
+816 
-823 DPLDFRM
+823 
-830 IPNQKVCVF
+830 
-839 ENENT
+839 
-844 SLKLTPN
+844 
-851 HECIIQVQN
+851 
-860 GKKYMKKVPFEDL
+860 
-873 AGHGQSKYA
+873 
-882 WVNAGYY
+882 
-889 KYEKCWF
+889 
-896 IKDDMTRLVA
+896 
-906 CFVADGSYSES
+906 
-917 KTQIRFGFTKKRK
+917 
-930 IERFRNMVD
+930 
-939 RLGVDYDEKVQGK
+939 
-952 LKVTYFTI
+952 
-960 SDFDY
+960 
-965 VCNMKRYC
+965 
-973 TADKTLLKPAMT
+973 
-985 ELNPLVYL
+985 
-993 EEASHW
+993 
-999 DGHVNHTNL
+999 
-1008 ITVSST
+1008 
-1014 NRSTLDSMQIMAVQS
+1014 
-1029 GVRARLYKVKDER
+1029 
-1042 DNVSDTWTLSYNL
+1042 
-1055 NKKPLSRFESKDIDL
+1055 
-1070 RTHHNTNHNVY
+1070 
-1081 CVTVPEHNIVIR
+1081 
-1093 HNGKVSIQGNCNFG
+1093 NFG

-1151 EDCIKY
+1151 EDCKKY
-1157 ARANGYT
+1157 AQANGYT

-1174 PDINSSNFRARGQAE
+1174 PDINSSNFKLRGKAE

-1214 SDKID
+1214 SDEID

-1231 AILFEIRDDYVEEVA
+1231 AILFEIRDDYVEEIV

-1258 LEGLDIPI
+1258 LEGLNIPI

>member
-47 FDWKKLGMKRALT
+47 FDWKKLGMKRALM

-173 VYKAYLEVEKNGAPI
+173 AYSAYLEVEKNGMPI

-253 SFMNDIIYR
+253 TFMNDIIYR

-304 VGLKVIEK
+304 VGLKAIEK
-312 TAKGVPSVGSDVLVN
+312 TAKGVPSVSSDVLAN
-327 YVGNPVVDDLLEYRR
+327 YFGNPVVDDLLEYRR

-358 DDRIYPSF
+358 NDRIYPSF
-366 NITARTGRTTCN
+366 NITARTGRTTCSS
-378 NPNLQNIPQDKN
+378 PNIQQIPQDKN

-402 ILECFSGDTEV
+402 IKE
-413 LTERGWQR
+413 Q
-421 LDSLDKSLKVAQ
+421 
-433 YDTES
+433 
-438 REITFEK
+438 
-445 PLQYIHHKD
+445 
-454 RETFSY
+454 
-460 EDRHTSLCATANH
+460 
-473 NMLTVW
+473 
-479 GKDYDVAK
+479 DY
-487 HKFKDVR
+487 
-494 FSRGNAF
+494 
-501 INAGFYHNGASNEF
+501 
-515 QSRYIAMFTAD
+515 
-526 GSKSE
+526 
-531 KGYVTFCFSKERKVE
+531 
-546 RCKYI
+546 
-551 LNMLGIEY
+551 
-559 SFSKI
+559 
-564 IRSNE
+564 
-569 VVNYNFY
+569 
-576 IGKRTDH
+576 
-583 LLKGFVDRDKK
+583 
-594 LTMNCIHNLDIKAF
+594 
-608 LDEVQYWDAT
+608 
-618 YTVARGKQTVRFTT
+618 
-632 CIKET
+632 
-637 AEVVQLMCNLQGKK
+637 
-651 STIRIDDHNKKVT
+651 
-664 NGKHS
+664 
-669 RVYYL
+669 
-674 SYKRHRDDPHTFMS
+674 
-688 GEVVDFTKPT
+688 
-698 IQDVYCVTMP
+698 
-708 KGTVV
+708 
-713 IRHNRKVS
+713 
-721 IQGNCDLSQVELRV
+721 SQIELRV
-735 ASIFSGDENMQHA
+735 ASMFSGDTNMQHA
-748 YQSGSDLHSKTTTLL
+748 YQSGSDLHSKTTELL
-763 FGDTSEMSPQEK
+763 FGDTSSLSPQEQ

-780 QAKSCFSGDTE
+780 EAKS
-791 ILTEDGFVEFKM
+791 M
-803 YDGITP
+803 
-809 VAQYNIE
+809 
-816 TQEISYV
+816 
-823 DPLDFRM
+823 
-830 IPNQKVCVF
+830 
-839 ENENT
+839 
-844 SLKLTPN
+844 
-851 HECIIQVQN
+851 
-860 GKKYMKKVPFEDL
+860 
-873 AGHGQSKYA
+873 
-882 WVNAGYY
+882 
-889 KYEKCWF
+889 
-896 IKDDMTRLVA
+896 
-906 CFVADGSYSES
+906 
-917 KTQIRFGFTKKRK
+917 
-930 IERFRNMVD
+930 
-939 RLGVDYDEKVQGK
+939 
-952 LKVTYFTI
+952 
-960 SDFDY
+960 
-965 VCNMKRYC
+965 
-973 TADKTLLKPAMT
+973 
-985 ELNPLVYL
+985 
-993 EEASHW
+993 
-999 DGHVNHTNL
+999 
-1008 ITVSST
+1008 
-1014 NRSTLDSMQIMAVQS
+1014 
-1029 GVRARLYKVKDER
+1029 
-1042 DNVSDTWTLSYNL
+1042 
-1055 NKKPLSRFESKDIDL
+1055 
-1070 RTHHNTNHNVY
+1070 
-1081 CVTVPEHNIVIR
+1081 
-1093 HNGKVSIQGNCNFG
+1093 NFG

-1116 FVQYAKNFGL
+1116 FVDYAKGYGL
-1126 NITEEDSEHLRE
+1126 NITEEESEGFRN
-1138 NFFKAYPTLLTWH
+1138 NFFKAYPTLLQWH
-1151 EDCIKY
+1151 EDCKNY

-1174 PDINSSNFRARGQAE
+1174 PDINSSNFKLRGQAE

-1214 SDKID
+1214 SDEID

-1231 AILFEIRDDYVEEVA
+1231 AILFEIRDDYVDEVS
-1246 PKLKYT
+1246 PIINRL
-1252 MEHPSI
+1252 MEKPSI
-1258 LEGLDIPI
+1258 IEGIDIPI
-1266 PIIADA
+1266 PIVADS

>member
-26 DITSIQIGFT
+26 EITSIQIGFT

-47 FDWKKLGMKRALT
+47 FDWKKLGMKRALM

-157 KLKIYNLE
+157 KLKIYSLE

-173 VYKAYLEVEKNGAPI
+173 AYSAYLEVEKNGMPI

-304 VGLKVIEK
+304 VGLKAIEK
-312 TAKGVPSVGSDVLVN
+312 TAKGVPSVSSDVLVN

-358 DDRIYPSF
+358 NDRIYPSF
-366 NITARTGRTTCN
+366 NITARTGRTTCSS
-378 NPNLQNIPQDKN
+378 PNIQQIPQDKN

-402 ILECFSGDTEV
+402 ILE
-413 LTERGWQR
+413 
-421 LDSLDKSLKVAQ
+421 
-433 YDTES
+433 
-438 REITFEK
+438 
-445 PLQYIHHKD
+445 
-454 RETFSY
+454 
-460 EDRHTSLCATANH
+460 
-473 NMLTVW
+473 
-479 GKDYDVAK
+479 
-487 HKFKDVR
+487 
-494 FSRGNAF
+494 
-501 INAGFYHNGASNEF
+501 
-515 QSRYIAMFTAD
+515 
-526 GSKSE
+526 
-531 KGYVTFCFSKERKVE
+531 
-546 RCKYI
+546 
-551 LNMLGIEY
+551 
-559 SFSKI
+559 
-564 IRSNE
+564 
-569 VVNYNFY
+569 
-576 IGKRTDH
+576 
-583 LLKGFVDRDKK
+583 
-594 LTMNCIHNLDIKAF
+594 
-608 LDEVQYWDAT
+608 
-618 YTVARGKQTVRFTT
+618 
-632 CIKET
+632 
-637 AEVVQLMCNLQGKK
+637 
-651 STIRIDDHNKKVT
+651 
-664 NGKHS
+664 
-669 RVYYL
+669 
-674 SYKRHRDDPHTFMS
+674 
-688 GEVVDFTKPT
+688 
-698 IQDVYCVTMP
+698 
-708 KGTVV
+708 
-713 IRHNRKVS
+713 
-721 IQGNCDLSQVELRV
+721 CDLSQVELRV

-860 GKKYMKKVPFEDL
+860 GKKYMKKVPFEEL

-906 CFVADGSYSES
+906 CFVADGSYSAT
-917 KTQIRFGFTKKRK
+917 KTQLRFGFTKKRK
-930 IERFRNMVD
+930 IERFRTLVN
-939 RLGVDYDEKVQGK
+939 RLGVNYDEKVQGK

-999 DGHVNHTNL
+999 DGHVNHTDL

-1214 SDKID
+1214 SKEID
-1219 HDRCIVLGSVHD
+1219 HARCIVLGSVHD

>member
-47 FDWKKLGMKRALT
+47 FDWKKLGMKRALM

-173 VYKAYLEVEKNGAPI
+173 VYKAYLKVEKNGAPI

-229 TDKDVPVYDEKGEKL
+229 TEKDVPVYDEKGEKL

-253 SFMNDIIYR
+253 TFMNDIIYR

-304 VGLKVIEK
+304 VGLKAIEK

-402 ILECFSGDTEV
+402 ILEC
-413 LTERGWQR
+413 
-421 LDSLDKSLKVAQ
+421 
-433 YDTES
+433 
-438 REITFEK
+438 
-445 PLQYIHHKD
+445 
-454 RETFSY
+454 
-460 EDRHTSLCATANH
+460 
-473 NMLTVW
+473 
-479 GKDYDVAK
+479 
-487 HKFKDVR
+487 
-494 FSRGNAF
+494 
-501 INAGFYHNGASNEF
+501 
-515 QSRYIAMFTAD
+515 
-526 GSKSE
+526 
-531 KGYVTFCFSKERKVE
+531 
-546 RCKYI
+546 
-551 LNMLGIEY
+551 
-559 SFSKI
+559 
-564 IRSNE
+564 
-569 VVNYNFY
+569 
-576 IGKRTDH
+576 
-583 LLKGFVDRDKK
+583 
-594 LTMNCIHNLDIKAF
+594 
-608 LDEVQYWDAT
+608 
-618 YTVARGKQTVRFTT
+618 
-632 CIKET
+632 
-637 AEVVQLMCNLQGKK
+637 
-651 STIRIDDHNKKVT
+651 
-664 NGKHS
+664 
-669 RVYYL
+669 
-674 SYKRHRDDPHTFMS
+674 
-688 GEVVDFTKPT
+688 
-698 IQDVYCVTMP
+698 
-708 KGTVV
+708 
-713 IRHNRKVS
+713 
-721 IQGNCDLSQVELRV
+721 DLSQVELRV

-748 YQSGSDLHSKTTTLL
+748 YQSGSDLHSKTTKLL

-791 ILTEDGFVEFKM
+791 ILTENGFVEFKM

-860 GKKYMKKVPFEDL
+860 GKKYMKKVPFEEL

-906 CFVADGSYSES
+906 CFVADGAYSES

>member
-26 DITSIQIGFT
+26 EITSIQIGFT
-36 NVDQGKYVRRF
+36 NVDEGKYVRRF
-47 FDWKKLGMKRALT
+47 FDWKKLGMKRALM

-81 LYVKTGIELK
+81 LYVKTRVELK

-105 EELGLKPLVKK
+105 EELGLKPLTKK

-173 VYKAYLEVEKNGAPI
+173 VYKAYLEVEKNGMPI

-208 RLLTVGNIN
+208 RLLTVANIN

-229 TDKDVPVYDEKGEKL
+229 TEKDVPIFEEKGEKL
-244 PNTYEVIEY
+244 PNTYQVIEY
-253 SFMNDIIYR
+253 LFMDNDEIMR
-262 GEFDTRKGA
+262 GEFSTRKEA
-271 TLFMNEWKEKNPHL
+271 TQFMNEWKEKDPYL
-285 YDIKVK
+285 YRIEVK
-291 LKHNYAPVIIGYG
+291 LKHNYALVTIGYG
-304 VGLKVIEK
+304 VGLKAIEK
-312 TAKGVPSVGSDVLVN
+312 TAKGVPSVSSDVLVN

-358 DDRIYPSF
+358 NDRIYPSF
-366 NITARTGRTTCN
+366 NITARTGRTTCSS
-378 NPNLQNIPQDKN
+378 PNIQQIPQDKN
-390 VRNLIEARPGWK
+390 VRNLIEARHGWK
-402 ILECFSGDTEV
+402 IKE
-413 LTERGWQR
+413 Q
-421 LDSLDKSLKVAQ
+421 
-433 YDTES
+433 
-438 REITFEK
+438 
-445 PLQYIHHKD
+445 
-454 RETFSY
+454 
-460 EDRHTSLCATANH
+460 
-473 NMLTVW
+473 
-479 GKDYDVAK
+479 DY
-487 HKFKDVR
+487 
-494 FSRGNAF
+494 
-501 INAGFYHNGASNEF
+501 
-515 QSRYIAMFTAD
+515 
-526 GSKSE
+526 
-531 KGYVTFCFSKERKVE
+531 
-546 RCKYI
+546 
-551 LNMLGIEY
+551 
-559 SFSKI
+559 
-564 IRSNE
+564 
-569 VVNYNFY
+569 
-576 IGKRTDH
+576 
-583 LLKGFVDRDKK
+583 
-594 LTMNCIHNLDIKAF
+594 
-608 LDEVQYWDAT
+608 
-618 YTVARGKQTVRFTT
+618 
-632 CIKET
+632 
-637 AEVVQLMCNLQGKK
+637 
-651 STIRIDDHNKKVT
+651 
-664 NGKHS
+664 
-669 RVYYL
+669 
-674 SYKRHRDDPHTFMS
+674 
-688 GEVVDFTKPT
+688 
-698 IQDVYCVTMP
+698 
-708 KGTVV
+708 
-713 IRHNRKVS
+713 
-721 IQGNCDLSQVELRV
+721 SQIELRV
-735 ASIFSGDENMQHA
+735 ASMFSGDANMQHA

-791 ILTEDGFVEFKM
+791 ILTENGFVEFKM
-803 YDGITP
+803 YDGTTP

-860 GKKYMKKVPFEDL
+860 GKKYMKKVPFEEL

-1138 NFFKAYPTLLTWH
+1138 NFFKAYPTLLQWH
-1151 EDCIKY
+1151 EDCKNY

-1174 PDINSSNFRARGQAE
+1174 PDINSSNFKLRGQAE

-1214 SDKID
+1214 SDEID

-1231 AILFEIRDDYVEEVA
+1231 AILFEIRDDYVDEVS
-1246 PKLKYT
+1246 PIINRL
-1252 MEHPSI
+1252 MEKPSI
-1258 LEGLDIPI
+1258 IEGIDIPI
-1266 PIIADA
+1266 PIVADS